1 VGSEPRD
8 VLVVLSEAGA
18 SIPAGLSGIVVTV
31 AGLVVVVAWLA
42 SLYR

>member
-1 VGSEPRD
+1 M
-8 VLVVLSEAGA
+8 LAVLSAAGS

-31 AGLVVVVAWLA
+31 AGLVVVIAWLA